1 MVFRPLCL
9 VLLIV
14 ANVGEAADPADDF
27 VVVSWNLEWFFDDQ
41 TWDNR
46 SDLAKK
52 MSAPDRDRWDWRRDA
67 VAASLA
73 SVNPSVVAVQE
84 AESSKVMG
92 YLASALEDQHGM
104 EFRVACFDGAEP
116 FTEQDVALLYGGRAW
131 LRRTALNGQ
140 SRKMYS
146 SGDYYNVFK
155 HIEAEFEIGK
165 PSDPEV
171 VTIVN
176 LHLRARPEKA
186 DIRIRQA
193 RLVHTWIAD
202 RVSAG
207 QNVIVLGDLNT
218 EEPAQGVQAGSDLD
232 ILCGKHTLRTDDDL
246 VDLHPMLPIDQ
257 RQTHLLPGRAFDRIL
272 VSPSLLVDDP
282 DREDLV
288 LQNVTR
294 PRELA
299 VKGAGPDEQEAHWNA
314 YWEIDANER
323 DLSDHW
329 PLVARFALK

>member
-1 MVFRPLCL
+1 MRRSLCL
-9 VLLIV
+9 ILSLL
-14 ANVGEAADPADDF
+14 AAFSHAEQPTDDF

-41 TWDNR
+41 TFDNR

-52 MSAPDRDRWDWRRDA
+52 MSAPDRNSWNWRRDA

-73 SVNPSVVAVQE
+73 SAAPSVVAVQE
-84 AESSKVMG
+84 VESSKVMR
-92 YLASALEDQHGM
+92 YLAYALEDQHDM
-104 EFRVACFDGAEP
+104 KFRVACFDGAEP
-116 FTEQDVALLYGGRAW
+116 FTEQDVAFLYGSKVW

-140 SRKMYS
+140 SRKMHS

-155 HIEAEFEIGK
+155 HIEAEFEVGK

-171 VTIVN
+171 ITVIN

-186 DIRIRQA
+186 DIRVRQA
-193 RLVHTWIAD
+193 RLVHTWIAE
-202 RVSAG
+202 RIAAG

-218 EEPAQGVQAGSDLD
+218 EEPAEGMHPDSDLA
-232 ILCGKHTLRTDDDL
+232 ILCGKHTPQSDDDL
-246 VDLHPMLPIDQ
+246 IDLHPMLPIDQ

-272 VSPSLLVDDP
+272 ISPSLLADDP

-288 LQNVTR
+288 LDSIER
-294 PRELA
+294 PREWA
-299 VKGAGPDEQEAHWNA
+299 VKGVGPDEQEAHWNA
-314 YWEIDANER
+314 YWDIDENER

-329 PLVARFALK
+329 PLVARFKLK